1 MVLKVRI
8 PPLESWNQM
17 IEGILPNRYGLRR
30 AKLSRYLSYDQ
41 AKDLFP
47 KLNWDYLVRSK
58 TVYAI
63 DYNGVILIHP
73 DSFLNLLK
81 RKLQCFIKAVSKET

>member
-1 MVLKVRI
+1 
-8 PPLESWNQM
+8 M
-17 IEGILPNRYGLRR
+17 IEGIIPNRYGLRR
-30 AKLSRYLSYDQ
+30 AKLSRYLSYER

-47 KLNWDYLVRSK
+47 KLTWDYLVRSK

-63 DYNGVILIHP
+63 EYNGEILIHP

-81 RKLQCFIKAVSKET
+81 RKLQFFIKAASKEIANQKNPS